1 MVYLLATHNKIFV
14 IEDDPVLVTS
24 LIEFLQQWGLTGG
37 TVQNF
42 QDIVTDIKKFHPDLI
57 LMDIKLPFYDGFYW
71 TNKIREFSTVPI
83 IFISSITDQMNQ
95 IMAIN
100 LGADDF
106 ITKPFNTQML
116 LAKINAIL
124 RRSYQFNNKEF
135 SLQVENFT
143 LYPIDNLISYKST
156 TLELTRNEC
165 LILRTLFA
173 HPNIL
178 VTKEKLM
185 EILWNSDLFIDEN
198 TLQVN
203 INRLRKKL
211 SPLGNLSQK
220 ISTVRGK
227 GYLLEATNI

>member
-1 MVYLLATHNKIFV
+1 MATHNKIFV

-24 LIEFLQQWGLTGG
+24 LVEFLQQWGLKGV

-42 QDIVTDIKKFHPDLI
+42 QDIVPDIKKSRPDLI

-116 LAKINAIL
+116 LAKINATL
-124 RRSYQFNNKEF
+124 RRSYQFNSKEV
-135 SLQVENFT
+135 SLQVENFI
-143 LYPIDNLISYKST
+143 LYPIDNLISYGNT

-165 LILRTLFA
+165 LILRALFA
-173 HPNIL
+173 QPNIL